1 MSVELK
7 VKDADRLV
15 PGESVQGFV
24 CFSWKSPLHK
34 YCNQCRIT
42 MMQVTLE
49 GYVSKSSEHLS
60 QLTRRRCKLLSSEVV
75 RVRAIYGL
83 KSLGQLYGGQRSFQ
97 YPFVLSLPKNAV
109 PSCPASGR
117 LLSVQYRLKARL
129 VLCDPCQRSRET
141 HYTNYTGELDVR
153 ITGRPAWPSS
163 SSPEVPPSPPP
174 VGSLSPFPFYL
185 RRFLI
190 WGS

>member
-1 MSVELK
+1 MNDVVLCCA
-7 VKDADRLV
+7 V
-15 PGESVQGFV
+15 
-24 CFSWKSPLHK
+24 
-34 YCNQCRIT
+34 
-42 MMQVTLE
+42 MQVTLE

-117 LLSVQYRLKARL
+117 LLSVQVTQPLERSGTWTLVRRNRLGK
-129 VLCDPCQRSRET
+129 SGT
-141 HYTNYTGELDVR
+141 HAANT
-153 ITGRPAWPSS
+153 
-163 SSPEVPPSPPP
+163 VP
-174 VGSLSPFPFYL
+174 
-185 RRFLI
+185 
-190 WGS
+190 